1 MNNFMTYN
9 EASEYLNLK
18 VGTLYCLVSRKQIP
32 HLRLGGRLV
41 RFRRADLDAWLVANT
56 HAVVGSAI
64 QQGGAR

>member
-1 MNNFMTYN
+1 MNNYMTYA

-41 RFRRADLDAWLVANT
+41 RFKRADLDAWLLANT
-56 HAVVGSAI
+56 HGVVDSAI
-64 QQGGAR
+64 PQGGAR